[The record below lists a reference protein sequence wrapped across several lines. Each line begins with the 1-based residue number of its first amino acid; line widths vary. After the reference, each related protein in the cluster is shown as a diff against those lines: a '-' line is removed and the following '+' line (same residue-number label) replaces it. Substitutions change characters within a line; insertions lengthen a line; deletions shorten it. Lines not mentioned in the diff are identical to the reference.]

1 LRSWQTKDYD
11 SQNVAVPLNTIPQRY
26 NHWQV
31 FYTSKLTGAMRPD
44 QKEQLIAEDLK
55 PFGSFTL
62 MSAK

>member
-1 LRSWQTKDYD
+1 
-11 SQNVAVPLNTIPQRY
+11 
-26 NHWQV
+26 
-31 FYTSKLTGAMRPD
+31 MRPD